1 MLFLVGGLPLGSRH
15 EECLRAIFC
24 LTTMPDLD
32 RSCFMLAATMDVLH
46 GARSVVF
53 HGDGTALLSPA
64 RINVL

>member
-1 MLFLVGGLPLGSRH
+1 
-15 EECLRAIFC
+15 